1 MKFKKEYLE
10 IDKIDGPLIFLSGI
24 DDVFYGEIVEVDLE
38 NEKRK
43 GKVIRIEDSHVVI
56 QVFEGTAGL
65 SNRNASIYFTGKA
78 FELNLNEN
86 ILGRT
91 FNGVGDPID
100 NGGKIYSDESYNI
113 NGRPINPV
121 AREYPKN
128 YIETGISAI
137 DTLTTLIRGQKLPIF
152 SGNGVPHNQLA
163 DQIVRQANISSEG
176 KEKFA
181 IVFAAIGV
189 KYDDAAFFQKS
200 FEDSGAS
207 EKVVMFVNLANDP
220 IVERISTPRCALTA
234 AEYLAFE
241 KDYHVLVVMTD
252 ITSYCEALREIS
264 SSREE
269 VPSRKGYPGYLY
281 SDLASIY
288 ERAGMLKSKKG
299 SITLLPIL
307 TMPNNDIS
315 HPIPDL
321 TGYITEGQLVL
332 SKVLT
337 QSNIYPPIE
346 VLPSLSRLMKDGI
359 GEGYTREDHPDVSNQ
374 LFASYSKVKEIR
386 DLAQIIG
393 ESDLSETDQ
402 LYMAFGRAFEEQ
414 FLSQGTKEFRSI
426 ENSLDLSWQVLSI
439 LPVSALDRLDN
450 EMIEEHYKN
459 K

>member
-43 GKVIRIEDSHVVI
+43 GKVIRIEDNHVVI

-152 SGNGVPHNQLA
+152 SGNGIPHNQLA

-176 KEKFA
+176 EEKFA
-181 IVFAAIGV
+181 VVFAAIGV

-207 EKVVMFVNLANDP
+207 EKVVMFINLANDP
-220 IVERISTPRCALTA
+220 IVERVSTPRCALTT

-332 SKVLT
+332 SKALT

-359 GEGYTREDHPDVSNQ
+359 GEGFTRQDHPDVSNQ
-374 LFASYSKVKEIR
+374 LFASYSRVKEIR
-386 DLAQIIG
+386 NLAQIIG
-393 ESDLSETDQ
+393 ESDLSEIDQ
-402 LYMAFGRAFEEQ
+402 LYMAFGRAFEEE
-414 FLSQGTKEFRSI
+414 FLSQGREEFRSI
-426 ENSLDLSWQVLSI
+426 DESLDLSWQILSI
-439 LPVSALDRLDN
+439 LPKSALDRLDS
-450 EMIEEHYKN
+450 ELIEKHYKS